1 MQIAAGGF
9 HVSWPLGLCWYCN
22 YSLATN
28 TTKTILFLSSFC
40 RCPWKRVMAD
50 WDCRWKQY
58 YAIMPLSSF
67 MRIGIDLSI
76 SGRTVSWVWTKS
88 FSSTGMNTNT
98 HLRSKYEIHSASVWR
113 TYCLAGG
120 PLEKPV
126 WMELWPRWPSS
137 YSLHGDRKATVLQAF
152 PRGPRCDSAHI
163 SALCHLVKEH
173 LSPFLDSLLRFH
185 RVQKQKTWRLVK
197 GIGLVQPN
205 KQVFVLMLPHL
216 HESLVQ
222 LSCYCVFLSWTF
234 PSLLLHE
241 CASVRWPLETIWTVT
256 CSDTFPTQNHFCVL
270 LKRAVMINRATLL
283 TCCMITRPDIGH
295 CYIIDNTWSFKL
307 LRHWLDLYKTF
318 HLY

>member
-1 MQIAAGGF
+1 MKNTLRLSGGRIVWPVGLWKSRYEWNCDHAGR
-9 HVSWPLGLCWYCN
+9 
-22 YSLATN
+22 A
-28 TTKTILFLSSFC
+28 
-40 RCPWKRVMAD
+40 
-50 WDCRWKQY
+50 
-58 YAIMPLSSF
+58 
-67 MRIGIDLSI
+67 
-76 SGRTVSWVWTKS
+76 
-88 FSSTGMNTNT
+88 
-98 HLRSKYEIHSASVWR
+98 
-113 TYCLAGG
+113 
-120 PLEKPV
+120 
-126 WMELWPRWPSS
+126 
-137 YSLHGDRKATVLQAF
+137 ATVYTETEKQQFYRPFLGGRA
-152 PRGPRCDSAHI
+152 AHI

-283 TCCMITRPDIGH
+283 TCCMITRPDIVTSLTIHGASNCYVIDLTYIKHFICINIAH
-295 CYIIDNTWSFKL
+295 CVSILYIQMSPTCVSKNKQQGFP
-307 LRHWLDLYKTF
+307 Y
-318 HLY
+318 